1 MFPLKLDSYGST
13 DRLRNFRIANLGRY
27 AETEVAGDGYGLWK
41 TEREHNACIRKL
53 PDRNLVMKVVGRVG
67 GAGGSERCGY
77 DG

>member
-41 TEREHNACIRKL
+41 TEREHNAYGIR
-53 PDRNLVMKVVGRVG
+53 PNRNLVMKVVGRVG
-67 GAGGSERCGY
+67 GEGGSERCGY